1 MLKNTAMLY
10 LLQFSGYLFSFLTV
24 PYQTRILGPVLYG
37 VVGVAVATM
46 AYFQLFM
53 DFGFLLS
60 ATEDISLNREDRA
73 YVSKKL
79 TSVAVIKLAF
89 FLISLIAVWGLSL
102 ILEPFSQYRQL
113 YLLYVLAYGV
123 NAFLPDYFF
132 RGIEKMSAITVR
144 TVSVRLLS
152 CLLTFIFLRSADDYL
167 ALPGLM
173 LFGNLVAVVWAYV
186 YIYKTLGYK
195 LCPVLPG
202 EVWKDLKRSAGF
214 FLARIA
220 STVYSATNTVVM
232 GYVDP
237 AGVTTGWFTSADKI
251 MATAKGAIAPIS
263 DSLYPYMVRHKN
275 FSVVKKALLLG
286 EPVILAGCALV
297 WIFADSLCVFAFGEA
312 FAGTAP
318 VLRAF
323 IPGIA
328 CLLPSYVLGFPTLG
342 AMKQTRY
349 ANRSVFFGTAV
360 HVTGLVCLAVS
371 GRITAVSLAAL
382 TSLSEF
388 AIMAFRIGAVARCRR
403 KMP

>member
-1 MLKNTAMLY
+1 
-10 LLQFSGYLFSFLTV
+10 
-24 PYQTRILGPVLYG
+24 
-37 VVGVAVATM
+37 
-46 AYFQLFM
+46 
-53 DFGFLLS
+53 
-60 ATEDISLNREDRA
+60 
-73 YVSKKL
+73 
-79 TSVAVIKLAF
+79 
-89 FLISLIAVWGLSL
+89 
-102 ILEPFSQYRQL
+102 
-113 YLLYVLAYGV
+113 
-123 NAFLPDYFF
+123 
-132 RGIEKMSAITVR
+132 
-144 TVSVRLLS
+144 
-152 CLLTFIFLRSADDYL
+152 
-167 ALPGLM
+167 
-173 LFGNLVAVVWAYV
+173 
-186 YIYKTLGYK
+186 
-195 LCPVLPG
+195 
-202 EVWKDLKRSAGF
+202 
-214 FLARIA
+214 
-220 STVYSATNTVVM
+220 
-232 GYVDP
+232 
-237 AGVTTGWFTSADKI
+237 
-251 MATAKGAIAPIS
+251 
-263 DSLYPYMVRHKN
+263 MVRHKN

-403 KMP
+403 KML